1 MRVVVTAVVLAST
14 ACATGSTL
22 RSSGV
27 GDRILEHPP
36 FYASASTVL
45 DTGRIGVF
53 PIGYQRGAT
62 QEARFDP
69 AGGRGSP
76 VAALQDEMRR
86 YLDSLGFGVPLLTDP
101 ASVPGTP
108 PDVRFSCE
116 TDPMGECIVDT
127 TRALGRG
134 DIRMRLAVG
143 RPSKDWVAWA
153 AGRMDSAHAAMA
165 LVLTLEVGQ
174 YRVRQTGLLG
184 KKEIELGTGYVVS
197 LPWLTSVE
205 RPVNV
210 LQVTGALMG
219 RDGRALRI
227 GTEGMLA
234 RRSGIL
240 ASAAGLQA
248 LITDKEID
256 ELRAARREDLAGQPL
271 VWQVALRNLVAGLT
285 GRRSPTGNSRATIPR
300 VDP

>member
-1 MRVVVTAVVLAST
+1 MNIRFQVERSFIICTVIAFE

-22 RSSGV
+22 RSGV

-36 FYASASTVL
+36 FYASAPTVP
-45 DTGRIGVF
+45 DTGRIGHF
-53 PIGYQRGAT
+53 AIGYQRGAT
-62 QEARFDP
+62 QEAQFDP
-69 AGGRGSP
+69 AADRGTP
-76 VAALQDEMRR
+76 LGALQEEMSR
-86 YLDSLGFGVPLLTDP
+86 YLDSLLPDTLLLTGTES
-101 ASVPGTP
+101 APGTP

-116 TDPMGECIVDT
+116 ADPLGDCIVDT
-127 TRALGRG
+127 SRALGRG

-143 RPSKDWVAWA
+143 RPSNDWVAWTGPRMA
-153 AGRMDSAHAAMA
+153 SAGVATV

-184 KKEIELGTGYVVS
+184 KKEIELGTGYVS
-197 LPWLTSVE
+197 NLPWLTSVE
-205 RPVNV
+205 TPVNV
-210 LQVTGALMG
+210 LQITGALVG

-227 GTEGMLA
+227 GAEGMLA

-248 LITDKEID
+248 LITDREVE
-256 ELRAARREDLAGQPL
+256 ELRAARRGDLPGQPL

-285 GRRSPTGNSRATIPR
+285 ARPLPTLTAP
-300 VDP
+300 

>member
-1 MRVVVTAVVLAST
+1 MRACIPAVALALG

-22 RSSGV
+22 RSGV

-36 FYASASTVL
+36 FYASAPTAP
-45 DTGRIGVF
+45 DTGRIGHF

-62 QEARFDP
+62 QAAQFDP
-69 AGGRGSP
+69 AAGRGTP
-76 VAALQDEMRR
+76 LAALQEEMSR
-86 YLDSLGFGVPLLTDP
+86 YLDSILPGNLLLTGTES
-101 ASVPGTP
+101 APGTP

-116 TDPMGECIVDT
+116 ADPSGDCIVDT
-127 TRALGRG
+127 SRALGRG

-143 RPSKDWVAWA
+143 RPSNDWVAWTSA
-153 AGRMDSAHAAMA
+153 RMASAGVATV

-184 KKEIELGTGYVVS
+184 KKEIELGTDYVS
-197 LPWLTSVE
+197 NLPWLTSVE
-205 RPVNV
+205 TPVNV

-227 GTEGMLA
+227 GAEGMLA

-248 LITDKEID
+248 LITDREVE
-256 ELRAARREDLAGQPL
+256 ELRAARRGELPGQPL
-271 VWQVALRNLVAGLT
+271 VWQMALRSLVAGLT
-285 GRRSPTGNSRATIPR
+285 GRPLPALTAP
-300 VDP
+300 

>member
-1 MRVVVTAVVLAST
+1 MRSRSPAPLAALVLS

-22 RSSGV
+22 RSGV
-27 GDRILEHPP
+27 GDRLLEHPP
-36 FYASASTVL
+36 YYASAATVR
-45 DTGRIGVF
+45 DSGRIGHF

-69 AGGRGSP
+69 AAGRGTP
-76 VAALQDEMRR
+76 LGALQEEMSR
-86 YLDSLGFGVPLLTDP
+86 YLDSLGLEFPLLTGADT
-101 ASVPGTP
+101 APGTP
-108 PDVRFSCE
+108 PDVRFSCDA
-116 TDPMGECIVDT
+116 DPLGDCIVDT
-127 TRALGRG
+127 SRALGRG

-143 RPSKDWVAWA
+143 RPSTDWVAWTSA
-153 AGRMDSAHAAMA
+153 RMDSARVATV

-184 KKEIELGTGYVVS
+184 KKDVELGTGYVVN

-205 RPVNV
+205 TPVNV
-210 LQVTGALMG
+210 LQLTGALMG

-227 GTEGMLA
+227 GAEGLVA

-240 ASAAGLQA
+240 ASAVGLHA
-248 LITDKEID
+248 LISDKEVEEI
-256 ELRAARREDLAGQPL
+256 RTARRNELAGQPL

-285 GRRSPTGNSRATIPR
+285 GRPAAAGP
-300 VDP
+300 